1 MKKLL
6 LGFTLL
12 IAHLLHAQRADSIA
26 GPIIHIISGDVRG
39 VTVGDV
45 ISFLRNSV
53 CCATSG

>member
-45 ISFLRNSV
+45 ISF
-53 CCATSG
+53 